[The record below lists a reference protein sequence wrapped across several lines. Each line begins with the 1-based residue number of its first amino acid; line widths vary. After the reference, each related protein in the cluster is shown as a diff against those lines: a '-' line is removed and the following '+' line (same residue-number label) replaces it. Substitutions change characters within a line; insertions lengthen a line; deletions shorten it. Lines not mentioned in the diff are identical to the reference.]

1 MDFIM
6 KTLRYR
12 IGNEVKPGILDKDDK
27 ILDASSIVTDWDD
40 ENIKIEKL
48 NEIKKMDIS
57 SLPIVENH
65 DGFAPCVC
73 KKSVGKFICIGLN
86 YSDHAEETGM
96 KVPPEPII
104 FSKATSAIIGPNDD
118 VEIPKKSVKS
128 DWEVELGVI
137 IGKESKYISENESQS
152 HISGYCVIN
161 DLSEREFQIEHSGQW
176 VKGKSCDTFGPIG
189 PYMVTTDEVP
199 DPQNLKMWL
208 DVNGKRMQDG
218 STSTMVYGVNFLV
231 SYISQ
236 FMSLQP
242 GDIISTGTPPGVG
255 MGQNPQVFLKAGDEM
270 KLGIE
275 GLGEQQQKTYQA

>member
-1 MDFIM
+1 M
-6 KTLRYR
+6 KILRYR
-12 IGNEVKPGILDKDDK
+12 IENLVKPGILDNEEK
-27 ILDASSIVTDWDD
+27 IRDASSLVKDWDD
-40 ENIKIEKL
+40 ENIS
-48 NEIKKMDIS
+48 IKKLDEVKKID
-57 SLPIVENH
+57 LNTLLLVESH

-96 KVPPEPII
+96 KVPPEPML
-104 FSKATSAIIGPNDD
+104 FSKATSSIIGPNDD

-137 IGKESKYISENESQS
+137 IGKEAKYISENESQS
-152 HISGYCVIN
+152 HIAGYCVIN

-189 PYMVTTDEVP
+189 PYLVTTDEVA

-208 DVNGKRMQDG
+208 AVNGKTMQDG

-231 SYISQ
+231 SYLSQ

-255 MGQNPQVFLKAGDEM
+255 MGMNPQVFLKAGDVM

-275 GLGEQQQKTYQA
+275 GLGEQTQKTYQG

>member
-1 MDFIM
+1 M

-12 IGNEVKPGILDKDDK
+12 IGNQVKPGILDTAEN
-27 ILDASSIVTDWDD
+27 IRDASSLVSDWDSD
-40 ENIKIEKL
+40 NITVEKLSEIKNIDISPLPKIENI
-48 NEIKKMDIS
+48 
-57 SLPIVENH
+57 
-65 DGFAPCVC
+65 DGIAPCVC
-73 KKSVGKFICIGLN
+73 KKSVGKIICIGLN
-86 YSDHAEETGM
+86 YSDHAEETGQ

-104 FSKATSAIIGPNDD
+104 FAKATSSVIGPNDD

-137 IGKESKYISENESQS
+137 IGKEAKYISETESQS
-152 HISGYCVIN
+152 HIAGYCVIN

-189 PYMVTTDEVP
+189 PYLVTTDEVP

-208 DVNGKRMQDG
+208 EVNGKTMQNG
-218 STSTMVYGVNFLV
+218 STNTMVYGVNFLV
-231 SYISQ
+231 SYLSQ

-242 GDIISTGTPPGVG
+242 GDIISTGTLPGVG
-255 MGQNPQVFLKAGDEM
+255 MGMNPQVFLKAGDVM

-275 GLGEQQQKTYQA
+275 GLGEQTQKTIQA

>member
-1 MDFIM
+1 M

-12 IGNEVKPGILDKDDK
+12 IGNNVKPGILDNEGKIRDVSSLVKD
-27 ILDASSIVTDWDD
+27 WND
-40 ENIKIEKL
+40 ENIIIDRLDEV
-48 NEIKKMDIS
+48 KKTDIN
-57 SLPIVENH
+57 SLPLVGSY

-86 YSDHAEETGM
+86 YADHAKESGLD
-96 KVPPEPII
+96 VPPEPVI

-118 VEIPKKSVKS
+118 VEIPRKSVKS
-128 DWEVELGVI
+128 DWEVELGVV
-137 IGKESKYISENESQS
+137 IGKETKYISESEAQS
-152 HISGYCVIN
+152 HIAGYCVIN

-189 PYMVTTDEVP
+189 PYLVTTDEVP

-218 STSTMVYGVNFLV
+218 STSTMVYGVNFLI
-231 SYISQ
+231 SYLSQ

-255 MGQNPQVFLKAGDEM
+255 MGKNPQIFLKPGDVIN
-270 KLGIE
+270 LGIE
-275 GLGEQQQKTYQA
+275 GLGEQTQKTVSA

>member
-1 MDFIM
+1 M

-12 IGNEVKPGILDKDDK
+12 IGNDVKPGILDTNGK
-27 ILDASSIVTDWDD
+27 IHDASSLVPDWDN
-40 ENIKIEKL
+40 ENVTINKFNEVKNIE
-48 NEIKKMDIS
+48 IDT
-57 SLPIVENH
+57 LPIVEKY

-86 YSDHAEETGM
+86 YSDHAEETGQ

-104 FSKATSAIIGPNDD
+104 FSKATSAIIGPNDN
-118 VEIPKKSVKS
+118 VEIPRKSVKS

-137 IGKESKYISENESQS
+137 IGKEAKYITESESQS
-152 HISGYCVIN
+152 YIAGYCVVN

-189 PYMVTTDEVP
+189 PYLVTTDEVP

-218 STSTMVYGVNFLV
+218 STSTMVFGVNFLI
-231 SYISQ
+231 SYLSQ

-255 MGQNPQVFLKAGDEM
+255 MGMKPQVFLKPGDVM

-275 GLGEQQQKTYQA
+275 GLGEQKQITISA

>member
-1 MDFIM
+1 M

-12 IGNEVKPGILDKDDK
+12 LGNDVKPGILDQDEN
-27 ILDASSIVTDWDD
+27 IRDASSIVNDWDN
-40 ENIKIEKL
+40 ENVTIEKL
-48 NEIKKMDIS
+48 NEVKNVDIN

-73 KKSVGKFICIGLN
+73 KNSIGKFICIGLN
-86 YSDHAEETGM
+86 YADHAKESGLE
-96 KVPPEPII
+96 VPPEPVI
-104 FSKATSAIIGPNDD
+104 FFKATSAIIGPNDN
-118 VEIPKKSVKS
+118 VEIPRKSVKS
-128 DWEVELGVI
+128 DWEVELGVV
-137 IGKESKYISENESQS
+137 IGKETKYISESDSQS
-152 HISGYCVIN
+152 HIAGYCVIN

-189 PYMVTTDEVP
+189 PYLVTTDEVS

-218 STSTMVYGVNFLV
+218 STNTMVYGVNFLI
-231 SYISQ
+231 SYLSQ

-255 MGQNPQVFLKAGDEM
+255 MGMNPQVFLKPGDEM
-270 KLGIE
+270 RLGIE
-275 GLGEQQQKTYQA
+275 GLGEQNQKTFAAK